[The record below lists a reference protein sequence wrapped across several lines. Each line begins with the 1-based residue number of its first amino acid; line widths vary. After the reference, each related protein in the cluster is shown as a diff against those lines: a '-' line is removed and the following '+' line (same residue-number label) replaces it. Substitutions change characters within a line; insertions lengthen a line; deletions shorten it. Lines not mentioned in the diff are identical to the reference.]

1 MFVISGYTSSAGE
14 VTLMYYRR
22 KKNVVWIFFL
32 LILFCACSEKNA
44 LERIKEAGTI
54 TVLTR
59 NNAHCYYI
67 YRDTPMGF
75 EYELARKFS
84 DYLGVELNIVTPR
97 WDNLIKSLNSGK
109 GDFIAA
115 SMTVTPSRENLVDF
129 SVSYLDIQQHVIVH
143 KSNYR
148 IKAIGDLEGKT
159 VHVRQGTSY
168 EERLRELKE
177 QGLDLNIKLHDDT
190 PTDELIKMVAER
202 EIDITIAD
210 SNVALLNR
218 RYYPDVR
225 MLFSISEPQHIGWAV
240 KKGEKA
246 LLDQI
251 NRFFEKMK
259 QEHRLAR
266 IYKKYY
272 SAVEVFDYVD
282 LKKYHHRLNTRLP
295 KYEEIIK
302 KTSKKHGF
310 DWRFIAAVIYQE
322 SHLDPKAR
330 SNTGVRGIMQLTQTT
345 AKEMGIK
352 NRLDPAQSINGGVKY
367 LKKLYDRYKNI
378 QGFDRMLFTLAGYN
392 VGPGHILDARKIAR
406 QKGLDPNRWSS
417 LEQTLPL
424 LRQPKFYKDTTYG
437 YCRGTEPVR
446 FVHRVLTYYDI
457 IKRESIG

>member
-1 MFVISGYTSSAGE
+1 MHS
-14 VTLMYYRR
+14 RR
-22 KKNVVWIFFL
+22 KKNVVWIFSL

-44 LERIKEAGTI
+44 LERIKKTGAI

-59 NNAHCYYI
+59 NNAHCHYI

-75 EYELARKFS
+75 EYDLAKAFAE
-84 DYLGVELNIVTPR
+84 YMGVQLKIVTPR
-97 WDNLIKSLNSGK
+97 WDSLIKSLNSGK
-109 GDFIAA
+109 GAFIAA
-115 SMTVTPSRENLVDF
+115 GMTVTPSRENLVDF
-129 SVSYLDIQQHVIVH
+129 SFSYMDTQQYVIVH
-143 KSNYR
+143 KSDYR
-148 IKAIGDLEGKT
+148 IKAMGDLAGRV
-159 VHVRQGTSY
+159 VHVRRGTSY
-168 EERLRELKE
+168 EERLRELKAR
-177 QGLDLNIKLHDDT
+177 GLDIKIKFHDDT
-190 PTDELIKMVAER
+190 PTEELIRMVAER
-202 EIDITIAD
+202 EIEITIAD

-225 MLFSISEPQHIGWAV
+225 MLFSISEPQRIGWAV
-240 KKGEKA
+240 KKGETA

-259 QEHRLAR
+259 KERRLTR

-272 SAVEVFDYVD
+272 SAVELFDYLD
-282 LKKYHHRLNTRLP
+282 LKKYHRRLKTRLP
-295 KYEEIIK
+295 KYGDIIK
-302 KTSKKHGF
+302 RASTEHGF
-310 DWRFIAAVIYQE
+310 DWRLIAAVTYQE

-330 SNTGVRGIMQLTQTT
+330 SHTGVRGIMQLTQTT
-345 AKEMGIK
+345 AKEMGIN

-367 LKKLYDRYKNI
+367 LKKLYDRYENI
-378 QGFDRMLFTLAGYN
+378 QGFDRMLFALAGYN
-392 VGPGHILDARKIAR
+392 VGPGHILDAMKIAR

-457 IKRESIG
+457 LKRDGIS

>member
-1 MFVISGYTSSAGE
+1 MHS
-14 VTLMYYRR
+14 RR
-22 KKNVVWIFFL
+22 KKIVVWILFL
-32 LILFCACSEKNA
+32 LILLCACSEKNA
-44 LERIKEAGTI
+44 LERIQETGAI

-59 NNAHCYYI
+59 NNAHSYYI

-75 EYELARKFS
+75 EYDLAKAFAE
-84 DYLGVELNIVTPR
+84 YMGVQLKMVTPR
-97 WDNLIKSLNSGK
+97 WDSLIKSLNSGK
-109 GDFIAA
+109 GDFIAS
-115 SMTVTPSRENLVDF
+115 SMTITPSRENLVDF
-129 SVSYLDIQQHVIVH
+129 SFSYMDIQQYVIAH
-143 KSNYR
+143 KSDYQ
-148 IKAIGDLEGKT
+148 IKAMEDLAGR
-159 VHVRQGTSY
+159 VLHVRRGTSY

-177 QGLDLNIKLHDDT
+177 RGLNIKIKFHDDT
-190 PTDELIKMVAER
+190 PTEELIRMVAER

-240 KKGEKA
+240 KKGEKE

-251 NRFFEKMK
+251 NRFFGKMK
-259 QEHRLAR
+259 QERRLTR

-272 SAVEVFDYVD
+272 SAVEFFDYVD
-282 LKKYHHRLNTRLP
+282 LKKYHHRLKTRLP
-295 KYEEIIK
+295 KYGDIIK
-302 KTSKKHGF
+302 RASTEHGF
-310 DWRFIAAVIYQE
+310 DWRLITAVIYQE

-345 AKEMGIK
+345 AKEMGVN
-352 NRLDPAQSINGGVKY
+352 NRLDPVQSISGGVKY
-367 LKKLYDRYKNI
+367 LKKLYDRYEEI

-437 YCRGTEPVR
+437 YCRGTEPVH
-446 FVHRVLTYYDI
+446 FVRRVLTYYDI
-457 IKRESIG
+457 LKRDGIS